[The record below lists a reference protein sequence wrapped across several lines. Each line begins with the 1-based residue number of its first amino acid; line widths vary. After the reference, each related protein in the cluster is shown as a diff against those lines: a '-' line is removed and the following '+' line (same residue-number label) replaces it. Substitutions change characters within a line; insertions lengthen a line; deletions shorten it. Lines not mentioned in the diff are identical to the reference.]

1 MTKDVDS
8 AMKLFYESLSFE
20 LQYEVNALVRD
31 IVYGTGL
38 PALSVTSKNV
48 AVAKDLLESL
58 IEESNELFELA
69 DLTEI
74 RLRTRSDAEDIC
86 RGLVLCENF
95 LNCRGKAERVSYI
108 AMEVMLEK

>member
-1 MTKDVDS
+1 MTKDVDG
-8 AMKLFYESLSFE
+8 AMQLFYESLSFE

-38 PALSVTSKNV
+38 TSKNV

-69 DLTEI
+69 DLKEI
-74 RLRTRSDAEDIC
+74 RLRTRSNAEDIC
-86 RGLVLCENF
+86 RGLVLCEIF
-95 LNCRGKAERVSYI
+95 LNCRGKAERVSHI